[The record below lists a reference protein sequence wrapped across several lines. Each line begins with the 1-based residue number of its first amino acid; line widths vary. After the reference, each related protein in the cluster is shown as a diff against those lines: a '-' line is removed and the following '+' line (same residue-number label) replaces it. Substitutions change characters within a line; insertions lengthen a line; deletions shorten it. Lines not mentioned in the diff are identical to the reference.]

1 MEVPGHVRTGLP
13 VPMPAVLN
21 ANPVVP
27 MDDDANVNH
36 TFPYLLLFANGNT
49 MVPTF
54 PAWRVHG
61 AWRAD

>member
-1 MEVPGHVRTGLP
+1 
-13 VPMPAVLN
+13 MPAVLN